1 MQCVEGSGSFSSKH
15 RLANI
20 VSAIRWCSCRARV
33 SVRSAELYNNLL
45 CSSPERLPLEKVQS
59 FGLRVSE
66 RENLQEFLA
75 QEAQPWHQ

>member
-1 MQCVEGSGSFSSKH
+1 M
-15 RLANI
+15 
-20 VSAIRWCSCRARV
+20 